1 MAARDCGKLIFG
13 HCLWHMLATLLL
25 HLGVCLYE
33 PDANGHVVVPNGV
46 TTIGRSAF
54 AQCSTMISID
64 LPESLTTIEYEAFG
78 RCVNL
83 KSITVPNSVT
93 SIANY
98 AFARCTS
105 LESIVLPNGITSI
118 GGWVFKLC
126 TSLSSIT
133 IPSSV
138 TSIGLHAFEAAR
150 GLVSVNLPEGL
161 TSIGNF
167 AFWDC
172 FSLSMVCVP
181 LGCSVGDN
189 AFLLESGAQAP
200 WTRGCG
206 PPSPPPPQV
215 QDGAI
220 IEMTGDDPKFIF
232 GTLEDPTCQ
241 LSVDR
246 PNSRILSTCAIQDSR
261 RRLEEAFDCQG
272 KYAALEQKYQALQ
285 SEVSELRGLIN
296 QLK

>member
-1 MAARDCGKLIFG
+1 MHGHIPKAHARACTQSHLKLLVGDHTPTTDPQRGTCGPS
-13 HCLWHMLATLLL
+13 LL
-25 HLGVCLYE
+25 HRLRSECSGISQLLY
-33 PDANGHVVVPNGV
+33 
-46 TTIGRSAF
+46 
-54 AQCSTMISID
+54 
-64 LPESLTTIEYEAFG
+64 
-78 RCVNL
+78 
-83 KSITVPNSVT
+83 
-93 SIANY
+93 
-98 AFARCTS
+98 
-105 LESIVLPNGITSI
+105 
-118 GGWVFKLC
+118 
-126 TSLSSIT
+126 
-133 IPSSV
+133 SSV
-138 TSIGLHAFEAAR
+138 R

-246 PNSRILSTCAIQDSR
+246 APTPASSAHAPSRTRAAASR
-261 RRLEEAFDCQG
+261 RRSTARASMRRLSRSIRPC
-272 KYAALEQKYQALQ
+272 
-285 SEVSELRGLIN
+285 SLRCPSCAV
-296 QLK
+296 